1 MTDTRSGTGGK
12 GQPSTANT
20 GTADLN
26 QLAEDFGELARSLE
40 EHDDPDVMLAE
51 IIAAAVAMVPG
62 ADEGSV
68 SVVTGRRHIGSQA
81 PTGDLP
87 VQVDALQ
94 EETQQGP
101 CLDSAYEQL
110 TVRVDDMAS
119 ETRWPEF
126 ARRASEAGAASML
139 SLQLYVEG
147 DNLGALNLYSRTT
160 NAFDDESEQV
170 GPLFASH
177 AAVAYAGVRKEAQ
190 LAKAVAGRDLI
201 GQAKGILM
209 ERYKISPERAFLV
222 LTGISQAS
230 NRKLHDIAPEL
241 LADRLQPSRRPNKR
255 RFALRSLRL
264 AACGRR
270 RGRQWECNTGSLVRQ
285 AA

>member
-1 MTDTRSGTGGK
+1 MTDTRSNTGGK

-20 GTADLN
+20 GTADPN

-40 EHDDPDVMLAE
+40 EQDDPDVMLAE
-51 IIAAAVAMVPG
+51 IIAAAVAIVPG
-62 ADEGSV
+62 VDEGSI
-68 SVVTGRRHIGSQA
+68 SVVTGRRNIGSQA

-87 VQVDALQ
+87 MQVDALQ

-101 CLDSAYEQL
+101 CLDAAYKQL
-110 TVRVDDMAS
+110 TVRVADMAS

-126 ARRASEAGAASML
+126 ARRASQAGAASML

-147 DNLGALNLYSRTT
+147 DNLGALNLYSRTP

-170 GPLFASH
+170 GLLFASH

-190 LAKAVAGRDLI
+190 LARAVDSRDLI

-222 LTGISQAS
+222 LTRASQNS
-230 NRKLHDIAPEL
+230 NRKLHDIATEL
-241 LADRLQPSRRPNKR
+241 VRHGTVPGIPGPPTPADRQEPIR
-255 RFALRSLRL
+255 
-264 AACGRR
+264 
-270 RGRQWECNTGSLVRQ
+270 T
-285 AA
+285 

>member
-1 MTDTRSGTGGK
+1 MTEDRSSTGGQ

-26 QLAEDFGELARSLE
+26 QLAEDFGGLARGLE
-40 EHDDPDVMLAE
+40 AQDDPDLMLAE
-51 IIAAAVAMVPG
+51 IVAAAVAMVPG
-62 ADEGSV
+62 VDEGSV
-68 SVVTGRRHIGSQA
+68 SVVTGRRNIGSHA

-87 VQVDALQ
+87 AQVDALQ

-139 SLQLYVEG
+139 SLQLFVEG
-147 DNLGALNLYSRTT
+147 DNLGALNLYSRTPH
-160 NAFDDESEQV
+160 AFDDESEQV
-170 GPLFASH
+170 GLLFASH
-177 AAVAYAGVRKEAQ
+177 AAVAFAGVRKEAQ
-190 LAKAVAGRDLI
+190 LAKALGSRDLI

-209 ERYKISPERAFLV
+209 ERYKISPERAFLR
-222 LTGISQAS
+222 LTRVSQDS
-230 NRKLHDIAPEL
+230 NRKLHDIATE
-241 LADRLQPSRRPNKR
+241 
-255 RFALRSLRL
+255 
-264 AACGRR
+264 
-270 RGRQWECNTGSLVRQ
+270 LVRHGTVPGLPP
-285 AA
+285 APILS

>member
-1 MTDTRSGTGGK
+1 MTDTRSNTGGK

-20 GTADLN
+20 GTADPN

-40 EHDDPDVMLAE
+40 EQDDPDVMLAE

-62 ADEGSV
+62 VDEGSI
-68 SVVTGRRHIGSQA
+68 SVVTGRRNIGSQA

-87 VQVDALQ
+87 MQVDALQ

-101 CLDSAYEQL
+101 CLDAAYKQL
-110 TVRVDDMAS
+110 TVRVADMAS

-126 ARRASEAGAASML
+126 TRRASQAGAASML

-147 DNLGALNLYSRTT
+147 DNLGALNLYSRTP

-170 GPLFASH
+170 GLLFASH
-177 AAVAYAGVRKEAQ
+177 AAVAFASVRKEAQ
-190 LAKAVAGRDLI
+190 LAEAVASRDLI

-222 LTGISQAS
+222 LTRVSQGS
-230 NRKLHDIAPEL
+230 NRKLHDM
-241 LADRLQPSRRPNKR
+241 
-255 RFALRSLRL
+255 
-264 AACGRR
+264 AA
-270 RGRQWECNTGSLVRQ
+270 ELVRQ
-285 AA
+285 GTVPGIPAPPAAG

>member
-40 EHDDPDVMLAE
+40 EHDDPDIMLAE
-51 IIAAAVAMVPG
+51 IIAAAVAIVPG
-62 ADEGSV
+62 VDEGSV
-68 SVVTGRRHIGSQA
+68 SVVTGRRNIGSHA

-87 VQVDALQ
+87 AQVDALQ

-110 TVRVDDMAS
+110 TVRVDNMAS

-126 ARRASEAGAASML
+126 ARRASQAGAASML

-147 DNLGALNLYSRTT
+147 DNLGALNLYSRTPH
-160 NAFDDESEQV
+160 AFDDESEQV
-170 GPLFASH
+170 GLLFASH
-177 AAVAYAGVRKEAQ
+177 AAVAFAGVRKEAQ
-190 LAKAVAGRDLI
+190 LAQAVVSRDLI

-209 ERYKISPERAFLV
+209 ERYKISPERAFLL
-222 LTGISQAS
+222 LTRVSQDS
-230 NRKLHDIAPEL
+230 NRKLHDIATE
-241 LADRLQPSRRPNKR
+241 
-255 RFALRSLRL
+255 
-264 AACGRR
+264 
-270 RGRQWECNTGSLVRQ
+270 LVRHGTVPGIP
-285 AA
+285 APPAPR

>member
-20 GTADLN
+20 GTADPN
-26 QLAEDFGELARSLE
+26 QLAEDFSELARSLE

-51 IIAAAVAMVPG
+51 IIAAAVATVPG
-62 ADEGSV
+62 VDEGSV
-68 SVVTGRRHIGSQA
+68 SVVTGRRNIGSQA

-87 VQVDALQ
+87 AQVDALQ

-101 CLDSAYEQL
+101 CLDAAYEQL

-126 ARRASEAGAASML
+126 ARRASQAGAASML

-147 DNLGALNLYSRTT
+147 DNLGALNLYSRTP

-170 GPLFASH
+170 GLLFASH

-190 LAKAVAGRDLI
+190 LAQAVDSRDLI

-209 ERYKISPERAFLV
+209 ERYKITPERAFLV
-222 LTGISQAS
+222 LTRASQNS
-230 NRKLHDIAPEL
+230 NRKLQDIATE
-241 LADRLQPSRRPNKR
+241 
-255 RFALRSLRL
+255 
-264 AACGRR
+264 
-270 RGRQWECNTGSLVRQ
+270 LVRHGSVPGIP
-285 AA
+285 APPTPS

>member
-1 MTDTRSGTGGK
+1 MTDIRSGTGGK
-12 GQPSTANT
+12 GQPSTANM

-62 ADEGSV
+62 VDEGSV
-68 SVVTGRRHIGSQA
+68 SVVTGRRNIGSQA

-87 VQVDALQ
+87 IEVDALQ

-101 CLDSAYEQL
+101 CLDAAYEHL
-110 TVRVDDMAS
+110 TVRVADMAS

-126 ARRASEAGAASML
+126 ARRASQAGAASML

-147 DNLGALNLYSRTT
+147 DNLGALNLYSRTP

-170 GPLFASH
+170 GLLFASH

-190 LAKAVAGRDLI
+190 LAKAVVSRDLI

-209 ERYKISPERAFLV
+209 ERYNISGERAFLV
-222 LTGISQAS
+222 LTRISQET
-230 NRKLHDIAPEL
+230 NRKLHDIATE
-241 LADRLQPSRRPNKR
+241 
-255 RFALRSLRL
+255 
-264 AACGRR
+264 
-270 RGRQWECNTGSLVRQ
+270 LVRQ
-285 AA
+285 RTVPGLPAPPPSSFHAGSQGGQ

>member
-1 MTDTRSGTGGK
+1 MTDTRSNTGGK

-20 GTADLN
+20 GTADPN
-26 QLAEDFGELARSLE
+26 QLAENFGELARSLE
-40 EHDDPDVMLAE
+40 EQDDPDVMLAE

-62 ADEGSV
+62 VDEGSI
-68 SVVTGRRHIGSQA
+68 SVVTGRRNIGSQA

-87 VQVDALQ
+87 MQVDALQ

-101 CLDSAYEQL
+101 CLDAAYKQL
-110 TVRVDDMAS
+110 TVRVADMAS

-126 ARRASEAGAASML
+126 ARRASQAGAASML

-147 DNLGALNLYSRTT
+147 DNLGALNLYSRTP

-170 GPLFASH
+170 GLLFASH

-190 LAKAVAGRDLI
+190 LARAVDSRDLI

-222 LTGISQAS
+222 LTRASQNS
-230 NRKLHDIAPEL
+230 NRKLHDIATE
-241 LADRLQPSRRPNKR
+241 
-255 RFALRSLRL
+255 
-264 AACGRR
+264 
-270 RGRQWECNTGSLVRQ
+270 LVRHGTVPGIP
-285 AA
+285 APPTPS

>member
-40 EHDDPDVMLAE
+40 EHDDPDIMLAE
-51 IIAAAVAMVPG
+51 IIAAAVAIVPG
-62 ADEGSV
+62 VDEGSV
-68 SVVTGRRHIGSQA
+68 SVVTGRRNIGSHA

-87 VQVDALQ
+87 AQVDALQ

-147 DNLGALNLYSRTT
+147 DNLGALNLYSRTPH
-160 NAFDDESEQV
+160 AFDDESEQV
-170 GPLFASH
+170 GLLFASH
-177 AAVAYAGVRKEAQ
+177 AAVAFAGVRKEAQ
-190 LAKAVAGRDLI
+190 LAKALGSRDLI

-209 ERYKISPERAFLV
+209 ERYTITGERAFLV
-222 LTGISQAS
+222 LIRVSQNT
-230 NRKLHDIAPEL
+230 NRKLHDIAAEL
-241 LADRLQPSRRPNKR
+241 ARTGTVPGIQAPPPS
-255 RFALRSLRL
+255 
-264 AACGRR
+264 
-270 RGRQWECNTGSLVRQ
+270 
-285 AA
+285 

>member
-1 MTDTRSGTGGK
+1 MTDTRASAGGK

-62 ADEGSV
+62 VDEGSV
-68 SVVTGRRHIGSQA
+68 SVVTGRRNIGSQA

-87 VQVDALQ
+87 MQVDALQ

-101 CLDSAYEQL
+101 CLDAAYEHL
-110 TVRVDDMAS
+110 TVRVTDMAS

-126 ARRASEAGAASML
+126 ARRASQAGAASML

-147 DNLGALNLYSRTT
+147 DNLGALNLYSRTP

-170 GPLFASH
+170 GLLFASH

-190 LAKAVAGRDLI
+190 LVQAVGSRTLI
-201 GQAKGILM
+201 GQATGILM

-222 LTGISQAS
+222 LTRVSQNS
-230 NRKLHDIAPEL
+230 NRKLHDIATE
-241 LADRLQPSRRPNKR
+241 
-255 RFALRSLRL
+255 
-264 AACGRR
+264 
-270 RGRQWECNTGSLVRQ
+270 LVRHGTVPGLP
-285 AA
+285 AAPTPS

>member
-1 MTDTRSGTGGK
+1 MTDTRSSTGGK

-51 IIAAAVAMVPG
+51 MIAAAVAIVPG
-62 ADEGSV
+62 VDEGSV
-68 SVVTGRRHIGSQA
+68 SVVTGRRSIGSQA

-87 VQVDALQ
+87 MQVDALQ

-101 CLDSAYEQL
+101 CLDAAYEQL
-110 TVRVDDMAS
+110 TVRVTDMAS

-126 ARRASEAGAASML
+126 ARRASQAGAASML

-147 DNLGALNLYSRTT
+147 DNLGALNLYSRTP

-170 GPLFASH
+170 GLLFASH
-177 AAVAYAGVRKEAQ
+177 AAVAFAGVRKEAQ
-190 LAKAVAGRDLI
+190 LAQAVISRDLI

-222 LTGISQAS
+222 LTRVSQTS
-230 NRKLHDIAPEL
+230 NRKIHDIANE
-241 LADRLQPSRRPNKR
+241 
-255 RFALRSLRL
+255 
-264 AACGRR
+264 
-270 RGRQWECNTGSLVRQ
+270 LVRYGTVPGIP
-285 AA
+285 APPAPRSSPGTR

>member
-1 MTDTRSGTGGK
+1 MTDTQSGTGGK

-40 EHDDPDVMLAE
+40 EHDDPDIMLAE
-51 IIAAAVAMVPG
+51 IIAAAVAIVPG
-62 ADEGSV
+62 VDEGSV
-68 SVVTGRRHIGSQA
+68 SVVTGRRNIGSHA

-87 VQVDALQ
+87 IQVDALQ

-110 TVRVDDMAS
+110 TVRVADMAS

-147 DNLGALNLYSRTT
+147 DNLGALNLYARRP

-170 GPLFASH
+170 GLLFASH
-177 AAVAYAGVRKEAQ
+177 AAVAFAGVRKEAQ
-190 LAKAVAGRDLI
+190 LAQAVVSRDLI

-209 ERYKISPERAFLV
+209 ERYKISPERAFLL
-222 LTGISQAS
+222 LTRVSQDS
-230 NRKLHDIAPEL
+230 NRKLHDIATE
-241 LADRLQPSRRPNKR
+241 
-255 RFALRSLRL
+255 
-264 AACGRR
+264 
-270 RGRQWECNTGSLVRQ
+270 LVRHGTVPGIP
-285 AA
+285 APPAPR

>member
-1 MTDTRSGTGGK
+1 MTDTQSGTGGK

-40 EHDDPDVMLAE
+40 EHDDPDIMLAE
-51 IIAAAVAMVPG
+51 IIAAAVAIVPG
-62 ADEGSV
+62 VDEGSV
-68 SVVTGRRHIGSQA
+68 SVVTGRRNIGSHA

-87 VQVDALQ
+87 AQVDALQ

-110 TVRVDDMAS
+110 TVRVDNMAS

-126 ARRASEAGAASML
+126 ARRASQAGAASML

-147 DNLGALNLYSRTT
+147 DNLGALNLYSRRPH
-160 NAFDDESEQV
+160 AFDDESEQV
-170 GPLFASH
+170 GLLFASH
-177 AAVAYAGVRKEAQ
+177 AAVAFAGVRKEAQ
-190 LAKAVAGRDLI
+190 LAQAVVSRDLI

-209 ERYKISPERAFLV
+209 ERYKISPERAFLL
-222 LTGISQAS
+222 LTRVSQDS
-230 NRKLHDIAPEL
+230 NRKLHDIATE
-241 LADRLQPSRRPNKR
+241 
-255 RFALRSLRL
+255 
-264 AACGRR
+264 
-270 RGRQWECNTGSLVRQ
+270 LVRHGTVPGIPAQ
-285 AA
+285 PAPR

>member
-20 GTADLN
+20 GTADPN
-26 QLAEDFGELARSLE
+26 QLAESFGDLARSLE
-40 EHDDPDVMLAE
+40 EHDDPDLMLAE
-51 IIAAAVAMVPG
+51 IIAAAVAMIPG
-62 ADEGSV
+62 VDAGSV

-101 CLDSAYEQL
+101 CLDSAYVHQ
-110 TVRVDDMAS
+110 TVRVTDMAT
-119 ETRWPEF
+119 EDRWPQF

-147 DNLGALNLYSRTT
+147 DNLGALNLYSRTP

-170 GPLFASH
+170 GLLFASH
-177 AAVAYAGVRKEAQ
+177 AAVAFAGVRKEAQ
-190 LAKAVAGRDLI
+190 LAKALGSRDLI

-222 LTGISQAS
+222 LARVSQDS
-230 NRKLHDIAPEL
+230 NRKLHDIATE
-241 LADRLQPSRRPNKR
+241 
-255 RFALRSLRL
+255 
-264 AACGRR
+264 
-270 RGRQWECNTGSLVRQ
+270 LVRHGTVPGIPAPP
-285 AA
+285 AAG

>member
-20 GTADLN
+20 GTAGLN
-26 QLAEDFGELARSLE
+26 QLAEGFGGLARSLE
-40 EHDDPDVMLAE
+40 EHDDPKVMLAE

-62 ADEGSV
+62 AEEGSV

-101 CLDSAYEQL
+101 CLDSAYVHQ
-110 TVRVDDMAS
+110 TVRVADMAS
-119 ETRWPEF
+119 EQRWLQF

-147 DNLGALNLYSRTT
+147 DNLGALNLYSRVP

-170 GPLFASH
+170 GLLFASH

-190 LAKAVAGRDLI
+190 LGEAVASRDLI

-222 LTGISQAS
+222 LTRISQDS
-230 NRKLHDIAPEL
+230 NRKLYDIA
-241 LADRLQPSRRPNKR
+241 AQ
-255 RFALRSLRL
+255 
-264 AACGRR
+264 
-270 RGRQWECNTGSLVRQ
+270 LVRHG
-285 AA
+285 AIPGIPAPPP

>member
-1 MTDTRSGTGGK
+1 VTDTRSSTGGK

-20 GTADLN
+20 GTADFN
-26 QLAEDFGELARSLE
+26 QLAEGFGGLARSLE

-94 EETQQGP
+94 EQTQQGP
-101 CLDSAYEQL
+101 CLDSAYEHQ
-110 TVRVDDMAS
+110 TVRVADMAS
-119 ETRWPEF
+119 EERWPQF

-147 DNLGALNLYSRTT
+147 DNLGALNLYSRTP

-170 GPLFASH
+170 GLLFASH

-190 LAKAVAGRDLI
+190 LAKAVASRDLI

-209 ERYKISPERAFLV
+209 ERYKVSPERAFLV
-222 LTGISQAS
+222 LTRISQAS
-230 NRKLHDIAPEL
+230 NRKLHDVAAEL
-241 LADRLQPSRRPNKR
+241 VHHGTVPGMPAQPPS
-255 RFALRSLRL
+255 
-264 AACGRR
+264 
-270 RGRQWECNTGSLVRQ
+270 
-285 AA
+285 

>member
-1 MTDTRSGTGGK
+1 MTDTRSSTGGK

-26 QLAEDFGELARSLE
+26 QLAEDFGGLARNLE
-40 EHDDPDVMLAE
+40 EHDDPDLMLAE

-62 ADEGSV
+62 VDEGSV
-68 SVVTGRRHIGSQA
+68 SVVTGRRNIGSQA

-87 VQVDALQ
+87 VEVDALQ

-101 CLDSAYEQL
+101 CLDAAYEQL

-126 ARRASEAGAASML
+126 ARRASQAGAASML

-147 DNLGALNLYSRTT
+147 DNLGALNLYSRTPR
-160 NAFDDESEQV
+160 AFDDESEQV
-170 GPLFASH
+170 GLLFASH

-190 LAKAVAGRDLI
+190 LAKAVVSRDVI

-209 ERYKISPERAFLV
+209 ERYNISGERAFLV
-222 LTGISQAS
+222 LTRISQDT
-230 NRKLHDIAPEL
+230 NRKLYDIANE
-241 LADRLQPSRRPNKR
+241 
-255 RFALRSLRL
+255 
-264 AACGRR
+264 
-270 RGRQWECNTGSLVRQ
+270 LVRQ
-285 AA
+285 RTIPGIPPRQTPS

>member
-1 MTDTRSGTGGK
+1 MTDTRSNTGGK

-20 GTADLN
+20 GTADPN

-40 EHDDPDVMLAE
+40 EQDDPDVMLAE
-51 IIAAAVAMVPG
+51 IIVAAVAMVPG
-62 ADEGSV
+62 VDEGSI
-68 SVVTGRRHIGSQA
+68 SVVTGRRNIGSQA
-81 PTGDLP
+81 PTGNLP
-87 VQVDALQ
+87 MQVDALQ

-101 CLDSAYEQL
+101 CLDAAYKQL
-110 TVRVDDMAS
+110 TVRVADMAS

-126 ARRASEAGAASML
+126 ARRASQAGAASML

-147 DNLGALNLYSRTT
+147 DNLGALNLYSRTP

-170 GPLFASH
+170 GLLFASH

-190 LAKAVAGRDLI
+190 LARAVDSRDLI

-222 LTGISQAS
+222 LTRASQNS
-230 NRKLHDIAPEL
+230 NRKLHDIATE
-241 LADRLQPSRRPNKR
+241 
-255 RFALRSLRL
+255 
-264 AACGRR
+264 
-270 RGRQWECNTGSLVRQ
+270 LVRHGTVPGIP
-285 AA
+285 APPTPS